1 MLHYAHDLATV
12 VWEAVKRNSKWAAH
26 YFFDNTTYYHVKED
40 QASLLS
46 NLMRCLLDLQKY
58 EMEDWASIH
67 GKCGRQVGVRQQI
80 TKFKAGT
87 FPLEMYQRKLPD

>member
-1 MLHYAHDLATV
+1 MNSEQFSILSCNTNDLENDHSQTHYKTMTPTMLHYAHDLATV

-46 NLMRCLLDLQKY
+46 NLITH
-58 EMEDWASIH
+58 EMSL
-67 GKCGRQVGVRQQI
+67 RS
-80 TKFKAGT
+80 TKV
-87 FPLEMYQRKLPD
+87 